1 MPEGAPPEM
10 MLSVLGVTGLTAY
23 FGLLDLGDPQP
34 GETVLVSGAA
44 GATGSVAGQI
54 AKIKGCRVVGIAGGP
69 EKCAWLTEEAGF
81 DHAIDYKQGN
91 LDQQI
96 AEACLKWNVFFDNV
110 GGDTLEA
117 ALNHLNMRSR
127 VVMCGGI
134 ANYNATTPQ
143 PGPTNIMNLVIMRS
157 RMEGFIVLDYLPR
170 AVKRLKTCWA
180 GSVKASSS
188 TRSTCRKGSRTSPP
202 LCNACLRARTS
213 ASSC

>member
-1 MPEGAPPEM
+1 
-10 MLSVLGVTGLTAY
+10 L
-23 FGLLDLGDPQP
+23 P
-34 GETVLVSGAA
+34 GRF
-44 GATGSVAGQI
+44 

-81 DHAIDYKQGN
+81 DHAIDYKLGN

-96 AEACLKWNVFFDNV
+96 AEACPEKWNVFFDNV

-170 AVKRLKTCWA
+170 AGEAIKDLLGWIGEGKLKYQVDMQEGFENIPTTLAALVHGQKPRQAVAQGRRSRISPRL
-180 GSVKASSS
+180 
-188 TRSTCRKGSRTSPP
+188 
-202 LCNACLRARTS
+202 
-213 ASSC
+213 

>member
-1 MPEGAPPEM
+1 MA
-10 MLSVLGVTGLTAY
+10 
-23 FGLLDLGDPQP
+23 LLDLGDPQP

-69 EKCAWLTEEAGF
+69 QKCAWLTEEAGF

-96 AEACLKWNVFFDNV
+96 AEACPEKWNVFFDNV

-170 AVKRLKTCWA
+170 AGEAIKDLLGWI
-180 GSVKASSS
+180 GEASSS
-188 TRSTCRKGSRTSPP
+188 TKSTCRKGLRTSPP
-202 LCNACLRARTS
+202 PCSVCSPAKTS
-213 ASSC
+213 ASNC

>member
-1 MPEGAPPEM
+1 M
-10 MLSVLGVTGLTAY
+10 
-23 FGLLDLGDPQP
+23 
-34 GETVLVSGAA
+34 
-44 GATGSVAGQI
+44 
-54 AKIKGCRVVGIAGGP
+54 VGIAGGP

-96 AEACLKWNVFFDNV
+96 AEACPEKWNVFFDNV

-117 ALNHLNMRSR
+117 ALNHLNLRSR
-127 VVMCGGI
+127 IVMCGGI

-170 AVKRLKTCWA
+170 AGEAIKDLLGWIGEGKLKYQVDMQEGFENIPTTLQRLFTWQEPRQA
-180 GSVKASSS
+180 APQGGRPRISVHLFGAY
-188 TRSTCRKGSRTSPP
+188 RSISMHRSQCQR
-202 LCNACLRARTS
+202 RALTHW
-213 ASSC
+213 